1 MAYWS
6 ETEGK
11 IAMHYFD
18 LELIG
23 HTPAGKVLEKI
34 QRAMSTLGQME
45 AENVPT
51 DKRQVDLKIGNRDA
65 LMLIPV

>member
-18 LELIG
+18 LEFIG

-34 QRAMSTLGQME
+34 QRAMSTLGQLE
-45 AENVPT
+45 VEDVPIG
-51 DKRQVDLKIGNRDA
+51 KSQVYLKIRNRDA
-65 LMLIPV
+65 LMWL